1 MTHSKGEPGQS
12 PPLETPGNTCKH
24 LVKGRVFLMAF
35 SNWEEVDPNDD
46 KTVCFSYAA
55 LWFSFNVSY
64 QLKGNGGFIP

>member
-1 MTHSKGEPGQS
+1 
-12 PPLETPGNTCKH
+12 
-24 LVKGRVFLMAF
+24 MAF